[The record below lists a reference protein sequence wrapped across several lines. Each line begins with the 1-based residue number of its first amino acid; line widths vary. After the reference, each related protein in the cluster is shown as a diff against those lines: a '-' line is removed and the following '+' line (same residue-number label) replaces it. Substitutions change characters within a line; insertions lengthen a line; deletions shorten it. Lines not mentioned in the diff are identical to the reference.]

1 MSAQRHIQIGEHEG
15 LPRTLRID
23 VSIGDGLPDSALD
36 EVSVLLERAV
46 AATLTHEQVAAA
58 AISLTLISDA
68 QISALNA
75 QYLDHDGPTDVIS
88 FPLYEA
94 GEEPVGD
101 IYIGYEQARRQ
112 ADELWVPLDTE
123 LSRLAIH
130 GTLHVLGYDHPEDA
144 AREHS
149 ELWRR
154 QETILLQ
161 LLRD

>member
-1 MSAQRHIQIGEHEG
+1 VSAQR
-15 LPRTLRID
+15 RID
-23 VSIGDGLPDSALD
+23 VNIGDGLADSALG
-36 EVSVLLERAV
+36 EASILLERAV
-46 AATLTHEQVAAA
+46 DATLTHEQIAAA
-58 AISLTLISDA
+58 AISLTLITDA
-68 QISALNA
+68 QIAALNA
-75 QYLDHDGPTDVIS
+75 QYLDHEGPTDVIS
-88 FPLYEA
+88 FPLYEE
-94 GEEPVGD
+94 GEAPVGD

-112 ADELWVPLDTE
+112 ADELSVPLYTE

-130 GTLHVLGYDHPEDA
+130 GTLHVLGYDHPEDG